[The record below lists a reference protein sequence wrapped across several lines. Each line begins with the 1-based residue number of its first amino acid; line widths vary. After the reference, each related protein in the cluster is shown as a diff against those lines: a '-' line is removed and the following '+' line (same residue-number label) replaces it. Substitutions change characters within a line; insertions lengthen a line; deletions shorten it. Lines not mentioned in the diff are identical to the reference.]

1 MNKQIYK
8 KFKKI
13 VEEKL
18 RAYPYYSISLEQNS
32 DENIKIIVKAIEMIL
47 NKLDKQSQVIIKEFY
62 FSEEFNKEKLLKELN
77 IDNNIFYRK
86 KRKALE
92 KFIMGLG
99 YL

>member
-8 KFKKI
+8 KFKKA

-18 RAYPYYSISLEQNS
+18 RAYPYYLISLEQNC
-32 DENIKIIVKAIEMIL
+32 DEDIKTIIKVIEIIL
-47 NKLDKQSQVIIKEFY
+47 DKLDKQSQVIIKEFY
-62 FSEEFNKEKLLKELN
+62 FSEEFDKEKLLKELN